1 MRNKRF
7 QREDPRADV
16 IYNGRIKYD
25 QVRVTTDN
33 NESSVMSKKEAMSLA
48 QNEQKDLI
56 LINEKADPPVCKIM
70 ELNKFLYEQ
79 KQRKKEAAKRARE
92 SKIET
97 KEIRM
102 SLNIG
107 QNDIDVK
114 CKQITKMLEKKNCKV
129 TITVTLKGR
138 ERGKQDLARDL
149 LSSIAEQLEVELEP
163 FRGSHNRISATIK

>member
-7 QREDPRADV
+7 QRDDPRADV

-25 QVRVTTDN
+25 QVRVTTEN
-33 NESSVMSKKEAMSLA
+33 SESSIMSKKEAISLA

-79 KQRKKEAAKRARE
+79 KQRKKEAAKKARE